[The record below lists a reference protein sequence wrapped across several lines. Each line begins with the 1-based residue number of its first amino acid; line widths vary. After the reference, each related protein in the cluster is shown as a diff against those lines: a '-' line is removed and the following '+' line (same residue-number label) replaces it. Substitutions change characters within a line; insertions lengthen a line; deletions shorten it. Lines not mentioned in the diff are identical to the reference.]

1 LLQNR
6 TYPTPNASPSGRIRH
21 GLIFLRALAMSGIAT
36 AFVLTAAWHASL
48 ARTGCGR
55 QIRSGSSARFQR
67 AGNVS
72 AQGRRSGGDAH
83 RASELRPPRHG
94 GRPVQNFL
102 VFAYQVA
109 RGTASNGEMS
119 GDNLYPAPTLQVFPE
134 ETLIV
139 HLDNAL
145 TGLTIRDY
153 FNPQYTAKGKEV
165 LLYPEQMTSSPLNLH
180 VHGVHVSP
188 KGNSDNVMLHISPG
202 TANTYK

>member
-1 LLQNR
+1 MDR
-6 TYPTPNASPSGRIRH
+6 
-21 GLIFLRALAMSGIAT
+21 FLRSLAMSGIAT

-48 ARTGCGR
+48 A
-55 QIRSGSSARFQR
+55 I
-67 AGNVS
+67 
-72 AQGRRSGGDAH
+72 AQGANAKSDPAVRPDLSEPVTLASKNGVLELTLTAH
-83 RASELRPPRHG
+83 QGYARLDTVAG
-94 GRPVQNFL
+94 PVQNFL

-109 RGTASNGEMS
+109 RGVASNGEMS
-119 GDNLYPAPTLQVFPE
+119 GDNLYPAPTLQVFPG

-139 HLDNAL
+139 HLDNDQ

-188 KGNSDNVMLHISPG
+188 KGPSEKKLNLMNRL
-202 TANTYK
+202 